1 MPIVYHEKSK
11 EFHLYNK
18 EVSYLFQ
25 IIDNGQLGQLYYGKR
40 LRDRED
46 FSHLF
51 ERCSRD
57 MAPYNFEGNCDFSL
71 EHIKQEYPTFGN
83 GDMRYPAYEIERVNG
98 SRIVEFAYDS
108 HKIYQGKPEL
118 SGMPA
123 TYVEKPEEAETL
135 EVTLK
140 EPYIHMKMVLIY
152 TIYEDYPVITRSV
165 RFENESEDDQVLLN
179 ALSGCVDLPDR
190 DYEMIELAGAW
201 ARERN
206 VVKRYLEYGLQ
217 GNRSIR

>member
-71 EHIKQEYPTFGN
+71 EHIKTGIPDVWEMAICGIRL
-83 GDMRYPAYEIERVNG
+83 M
-98 SRIVEFAYDS
+98 
-108 HKIYQGKPEL
+108 K
-118 SGMPA
+118 
-123 TYVEKPEEAETL
+123 
-135 EVTLK
+135 LK
-140 EPYIHMKMVLIY
+140 EL
-152 TIYEDYPVITRSV
+152 T
-165 RFENESEDDQVLLN
+165 
-179 ALSGCVDLPDR
+179 G
-190 DYEMIELAGAW
+190 AG
-201 ARERN
+201 
-206 VVKRYLEYGLQ
+206 L
-217 GNRSIR
+217 